1 MAAMVRRRTQLTS
14 SYGGSRLESMRSE
27 PVLLITV
34 GHGAS
39 SEEDFRNLL
48 RAAEV
53 ASVVDVR
60 IGPGSRKHPH
70 FGKDR
75 LEEWLPAAGIA
86 YRWEQ
91 RLGGFRKLPLVSP
104 DTALRNESF
113 RAYAAYMRTPGF
125 VAALAEVLAEAA
137 ELRTAI
143 MCSETVWWRCHRRLI
158 ADHVLLLNGAKPV
171 HLMPAGRMTIHQPT
185 GGVRVAEDRLIYDVV
200 TVDR

>member
-1 MAAMVRRRTQLTS
+1 
-14 SYGGSRLESMRSE
+14 MRSE
-27 PVLLITV
+27 PTILLTV

-39 SEEDFRNLL
+39 DEEDFRNLL
-48 RAAEV
+48 EAAEV

-91 RLGGFRKLPLVSP
+91 RLGGFRKLPPDSP

-113 RAYAAYMRTPGF
+113 GPTRPTCAHRALPLRWPRCWRKQQNGGRPSCAAKRFG
-125 VAALAEVLAEAA
+125 
-137 ELRTAI
+137 
-143 MCSETVWWRCHRRLI
+143 
-158 ADHVLLLNGAKPV
+158 GAV
-171 HLMPAGRMTIHQPT
+171 T
-185 GGVRVAEDRLIYDVV
+185 GG
-200 TVDR
+200 